1 MNIRTLIAI
10 MIPISMANIYKQEDM
25 DKRKLDKKFIRIE
38 EIGLTLQEDEA
49 ILSQKIA
56 KILGL
61 KSEEIVGFSVVK
73 KAVDSRDKKN
83 ILLVYSV
90 DVEIEDPGG
99 YFLQKA
105 KINMKNIKRHRVRLQ
120 EPYVYEIKKIS
131 VLEKNKHPV
140 IAGTGP
146 SGLFAG
152 LVLAEA
158 GMRPILVERG
168 KEVDERV
175 KDVEKFFTTGKLDV
189 RSNVQFGEGGAG
201 TFSDG
206 KLHTV
211 VDNPRKKF
219 IFEELA
225 EAGANPD
232 ILIDAQPHIGTDK
245 LREIVKN
252 IRKKIIALGG
262 EVRFDTCLTNIEV
275 ENDRLIAGIFNGQE
289 KIPTEDLVLAI
300 GHSARDTYQM
310 LYEKELE
317 MKAKPFSMG
326 VRIEHTAE
334 MINRAQ
340 YGEFHAHPKLP
351 TARYRLVAHLD
362 LDRSVYTFCMC
373 PGGTVVAAASEE
385 GRLVT
390 NGMSEEA
397 QAGQNS
403 NSALLVNV
411 LPGDFPSEHPL
422 AGVEFQRHW
431 EEKAF
436 EAGGGDFKAPAQL
449 VGDFLENRP
458 SEKIGIVK
466 PTYGPGVTMTTLA
479 GCLPDYVLT
488 SLKKSL
494 PILDRKV
501 KGFAHP
507 EAVLTGVETR
517 SSSPVRIVRGKD
529 FQSSIRGIYPAGE
542 GAGYAGGIVSA
553 AIDGMMIAE
562 AIIEERLEKMK
573 TNGE

>member
-1 MNIRTLIAI
+1 
-10 MIPISMANIYKQEDM
+10 M
-25 DKRKLDKKFIRIE
+25 DYQLPKNNLIRID
-38 EIGLTLQEDEA
+38 EISLTLQEDEA
-49 ILSQKIA
+49 VLFEKIA

-61 KSEEIVGFSVVK
+61 EKKEIIGFSVVK
-73 KAVDSRDKKN
+73 KAIDSRDKRD
-83 ILLVYSV
+83 ILFVYSV
-90 DVEIEDPGG
+90 DVEIEDPEG

-105 KINMKNIKRHRVRLQ
+105 KANMKNIKRHRVRLQ
-120 EPYVYEIKKIS
+120 EPYVYGIKKAPAS
-131 VLEKNKHPV
+131 GKSNRPV
-140 IAGTGP
+140 IVGTGP

-175 KDVEKFFTTGKLDV
+175 KDVAKFFATGKLDV

-211 VDNPRKKF
+211 VDDPRKKF
-219 IFEELA
+219 IFEELTG
-225 EAGANPD
+225 AGANPN

-252 IRKKIIALGG
+252 IRQKIISLGG
-262 EVRFDTCLTNIEV
+262 EVCFETCLTDIGT
-275 ENDRLIAGIFNGQE
+275 ENGKLVAGIFNGQE
-289 KIPTEDLVLAI
+289 KIFTQELVLAI

-317 MKAKPFSMG
+317 MKAKPFSVG

-334 MINRAQ
+334 MINKAQ
-340 YGEFHAHPKLP
+340 YGEFYAHPKLP

-362 LDRSVYTFCMC
+362 QDRSVYTFCMC

-411 LPGDFPSEHPL
+411 LPSDFPSEHPL

-436 EAGGGDFKAPAQL
+436 EVGGRNFKAPAQL

-458 SEKIGIVK
+458 SEKIGMVE

-479 GCLPDYVLT
+479 GCLPDYVLK
-488 SLKKSL
+488 SLQKSL

-529 FQSSIRGIYPAGE
+529 FQSNIRGIYPAGE

-562 AIIEERLEKMK
+562 AIIEKRLEEMK
-573 TNGE
+573 TKGE